1 MYGLPQAG
9 RVANDALVKQ
19 LAADD
24 HPTGLTSRTI
34 QAQTNSIMFALV
46 VDDFGVQYTD
56 KADVAHLIARFRLTT
71 NTPQIGK
78 AQPIASTSNGITSQ
92 ALSISPC
99 QATPRSPT
107 PIYPSHSQQTMPP
120 ANGQSPTMVPNN
132 IRSIT
137 TPPSPQTPRLSRRYT
152 PFYCRAID
160 LTMPHLAPSP
170 QPAEATELT
179 MDAVTF
185 LLNYCATHP
194 DAVLRYR
201 RSGMILHVDSDAS
214 YLSERRPDR
223 ALEDFSFWMT
233 RKPLE
238 AICLHNGAIH
248 VERYCATLCLP
259 PLTANRLFHNCQV
272 ACGIRTTLAEMGWPA
287 TTVMVR

>member
-19 LAADD
+19 LA
-24 HPTGLTSRTI
+24 
-34 QAQTNSIMFALV
+34 V
-46 VDDFGVQYTD
+46 
-56 KADVAHLIARFRLTT
+56 LTT
-71 NTPQIGK
+71 TQLDSPTDYSSTLPTPSCSPLSLMTLAYSTPISRRCSPHRRAFAPLQIHHRLGRRTYCIHLK
-78 AQPIASTSNGITSQ
+78 WDYVAGTVDLSMPGYVKKALLRFTHPNPNKPCPQQMDRAQLWCQTTYSSTTPAQPF
-92 ALSISPC
+92 
-99 QATPRSPT
+99 
-107 PIYPSHSQQTMPP
+107 
-120 ANGQSPTMVPNN
+120 
-132 IRSIT
+132 
-137 TPPSPQTPRLSRRYT
+137 QTPRLSRRYT
-152 PFYCRAID
+152 PFFTAVPSISPCR
-160 LTMPHLAPSP
+160 TWHHRRS
-170 QPAEATELT
+170 QAEATELT

-259 PLTANRLFHNCQV
+259 PPNRTASSTTAKSHV
-272 ACGIRTTLAEMGWPA
+272 AFAPH
-287 TTVMVR
+287 